1 MIGMSDKKLRV
12 SLLLLVLA
20 VLSFHYAY
28 KERPDEKQVRD
39 ISRSI
44 AKAAYW
50 TGKYPPDF
58 TATAL
63 DGSAVALADQIGRK
77 AIVLNFFATWC
88 EPCVEEMPE
97 LNRYYLAHRDED
109 FLLVAIDA
117 GEKESEVVKFVAEQ
131 RLAFP
136 VVADTEG
143 AIKKLY
149 GVESLPTSVFIGAD
163 GRIVLYEAGGIA
175 NADVTFTE
183 PLRRA
188 RESIAAGRGIARA
201 AYLEG
206 LKGQPPPPA
215 GDEEKKEEKVVLEG
229 RALELAARMSCVC
242 GCEHTLQECEC
253 STGTK
258 MMKELQALKADD
270 PRSDEEIIREINRK
284 YCAGSTG

>member
-1 MIGMSDKKLRV
+1 MSDKELRL
-12 SLLLLVLA
+12 SLLLLLLA

-44 AKAAYW
+44 AKSAYW
-50 TGKYPPDF
+50 TGKHPPDF
-58 TATAL
+58 TAAAL
-63 DGSAVALADQIGRK
+63 DGSTVALGDRIGK
-77 AIVLNFFATWC
+77 TAIVLNFFATWC

-117 GEKESEVVKFVAEQ
+117 GEKVSDVTKFVAQQ

-136 VVADTEG
+136 VVPDPDGTL
-143 AIKKLY
+143 KKLY

-163 GRIVLYEAGGIA
+163 GRIALYEAGGIA
-175 NADVTFTE
+175 NADVTFAE

-188 RESIAAGRGIARA
+188 REAIAAGRGIAKA

-206 LKGQPPPPA
+206 LKSQPPPLPV
-215 GDEEKKEEKVVLEG
+215 GDEEQKEKVVLEG
-229 RALELAARMSCVC
+229 RALQIAARMSCVC
-242 GCEHTLQECEC
+242 GCEHTLRDCEC

-258 MMKELQALKADD
+258 MMKELKALQQDD
-270 PRSDEEIIREINRK
+270 PRSDDEIIREINRK
-284 YCAGSTG
+284 YCAGSRG